1 MSESDDI
8 ESIRERKLQELMD
21 ESPTTADATTAD
33 EANTAVATGPDEPIH
48 IDRPEEL
55 QTVADEYDVVLVDF
69 HADWCGPCQMLE
81 PIVKQ
86 IAATTSAAVAK
97 VDIDALPS
105 LAQQH
110 QVRGVPTLIV
120 YAGGE
125 PRERMVG
132 VQDEASLRSVVERF
146 A

>member
-8 ESIRERKLQELMD
+8 DAIRERKLQELRGED
-21 ESPTTADATTAD
+21 AKPDRGESDAAGQP
-33 EANTAVATGPDEPIH
+33 APDEPIH
-48 IDRPEEL
+48 IDSPDEL
-55 QTVADEYDVVLVDF
+55 QAVADKYDVVLVDF

-86 IAATTSAAVAK
+86 IASTTSAAVAK

-110 QVRGVPTLIV
+110 RVQGVPTLMV
-120 YAGGE
+120 YADGE
-125 PRERMVG
+125 PAERMVG
-132 VQDEASLRSVVERF
+132 VQDEATLRSVVERF

>member
-8 ESIRERKLQELMD
+8 DAIRERKLQELMG
-21 ESPTTADATTAD
+21 EEVSSDATEDTA
-33 EANTAVATGPDEPIH
+33 AGGAGPDEPIH
-48 IDRPEEL
+48 IESPDGL
-55 QTVADEYDVVLVDF
+55 QDVADQYDVVLVDF

-110 QVRGVPTLIV
+110 RVQGVPTLMV
-120 YAGGE
+120 YANGE
-125 PRERMVG
+125 PQERMVG
-132 VQDEASLRSVVERF
+132 VQDEATLRSVVERF